1 MKKIAFIF
9 PGQGSQ
15 YVGMGKDFYD
25 NFACSKEMIDL
36 AEKVSGMDMK
46 ALLFEENENINI
58 TKYTQIAMLADE
70 LAILRA
76 VEEKGY
82 KSAVNAGLSLGEY
95 AALVASGVMTAEDA
109 FRVVVKRGQYM
120 QEAVPTGG
128 AMTAIMGLDN
138 AVIEEICEKTEG
150 VVSVANYNCPGQTV
164 ITGEQQA
171 VDAAAAALKE
181 AGAKRCAP
189 LKVSGPFH
197 SAMLVPAGEKL
208 AKELEDVEIHAIQ
221 TPYITNVTAD
231 YVTDETQVKD
241 LLKNQISSSV
251 RWQQSVE
258 RMIADGVEAFIE
270 IGPKKSLCGFL
281 KKIDKTIPAY
291 HVDKVSDLDALC
303 EQLNPED

>member
-1 MKKIAFIF
+1 MKKTAFLF

-25 NFACSKEMIDL
+25 TYPCAKEMIDL

-70 LAILRA
+70 LAIWSVLK
-76 VEEKGY
+76 EKGIQ
-82 KSAVNAGLSLGEY
+82 SDVNAGLSLGEY
-95 AALVASGVMTAEDA
+95 AALVASGVMTPADA

-138 AVIEEICEKTEG
+138 ETIETICEQTEG
-150 VVSVANYNCPGQTV
+150 IVSVANYNCPGQTV
-164 ITGEQQA
+164 ITGEEGA
-171 VDAAAAALKE
+171 VARASEALKE
-181 AGAKRCAP
+181 AGAKKCTP

-197 SAMLVPAGEKL
+197 SDLLKEAGVKL
-208 AKELEDVEIHAIQ
+208 AEVLDTVEIHDIE

-231 YVTDETQVKD
+231 YVTDKHEVKG
-241 LLKNQISSSV
+241 LLERQISSSV

-258 RMIADGVEAFIE
+258 RMIADGVEVFIE

-281 KKIDKTIPAY
+281 KKIDKTIPAFR
-291 HVDKVSDLDALC
+291 VDKLEHLDALC
-303 EQLNPED
+303 SELENL